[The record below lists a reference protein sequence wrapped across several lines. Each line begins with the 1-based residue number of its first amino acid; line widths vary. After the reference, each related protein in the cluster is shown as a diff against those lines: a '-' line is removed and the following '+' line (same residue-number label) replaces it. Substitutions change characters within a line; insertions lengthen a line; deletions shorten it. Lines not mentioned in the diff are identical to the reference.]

1 MEGRDR
7 VQEITEMAME
17 IAAQLYTVRAKTQTE
32 QDIAQTL
39 RLPMEVEQ
47 DFTYTFHHPAY
58 LLRDALRN
66 ALGKSVSRR
75 PPTQQQ
81 FEPIVTA
88 PFVSVGSRVVYVL
101 RGLVSGRLSK
111 LKQLIGKNVGKS
123 QTVATFLAVLELIR
137 GGRVTIEPDESIALI
152 SRRKKE

>member
-1 MEGRDR
+1 MQAGGRPVGTKR
-7 VQEITEMAME
+7 TGYCTN
-17 IAAQLYTVRAKTQTE
+17 IAPTHGSGARFYLYISSSSLSTAGCT
-32 QDIAQTL
+32 A
-39 RLPMEVEQ
+39 
-47 DFTYTFHHPAY
+47 
-58 LLRDALRN
+58 N

-81 FEPIVTA
+81 FEPIVAA

-101 RGLVSGRLSK
+101 RGLASGRLSK
-111 LKQLIGKNVGKS
+111 LKQLFGKNVGKS

-137 GGRVTIEPDESIALI
+137 GGRVTIEPDETIALI